1 MNMKSR
7 LTLPYDSVM
16 NSWGAVFRFWS
27 CIITWL
33 IGLTDGKLVKFN
45 IWKMPLGYNIFLK
58 LTRVFQLCYLSSSMI
73 LVKNPA
79 LAIELQS
86 LPFLI
91 MFTMLHVGYT
101 YLLWGLN
108 GSLDCLCPLWLA
120 RVITLL
126 SRPITHQASFTV
138 IDWTSSLRPASRGP
152 IPWSIRLSGFMMII
166 WQFQLIK
173 KKMWVIRFCLIVSHA

>member
-91 MFTMLHVGYT
+91 MFTMLHIRYT

-120 RVITLL
+120 RVITLVL
-126 SRPITHQASFTV
+126 VLQHSVENCSMFKMADKYWTMALQHWQSLPIY
-138 IDWTSSLRPASRGP
+138 LY
-152 IPWSIRLSGFMMII
+152 
-166 WQFQLIK
+166 
-173 KKMWVIRFCLIVSHA
+173 